1 MSDIKN
7 LIGESSEYDKK
18 QAVEAKRPKSWLME
32 RRGSGFKKILD
43 AYSSYEKKPVFL
55 SEHWGFTITFPN
67 VNHGS
72 VHDDQ
77 ENVQENVQEKSREDK
92 ILALITDNNK
102 ISIKEIA
109 EKLGV
114 TPKTIQRDLDKMK
127 DKNIISRIGAD
138 KGGFWEICKR

>member
-55 SEHWGFTITFPN
+55 SEHE
-67 VNHGS
+67 
-72 VHDDQ
+72 VH
-77 ENVQENVQEKSREDK
+77 
-92 ILALITDNNK
+92 
-102 ISIKEIA
+102 
-109 EKLGV
+109 
-114 TPKTIQRDLDKMK
+114 PKYWTL
-127 DKNIISRIGAD
+127 
-138 KGGFWEICKR
+138 

>member
-18 QAVEAKRPKSWLME
+18 QAVEAKRPKSCLME
-32 RRGSGFKKILD
+32 RRGNVFKKILD

-67 VNHGS
+67 VNYGS

>member
-43 AYSSYEKKPVFL
+43 TYSSYEKKPVFL

-67 VNHGS
+67 VNYGS

>member
-1 MSDIKN
+1 
-7 LIGESSEYDKK
+7 
-18 QAVEAKRPKSWLME
+18 ME

-67 VNHGS
+67 VNYGS

-92 ILALITDNNK
+92 ILALITDNSK

-127 DKNIISRIGAD
+127 DNNIISRIGAD

>member
-7 LIGESSEYDKK
+7 LRAIPSMRRNPVLADIFSRLNY
-18 QAVEAKRPKSWLME
+18 ME

-67 VNHGS
+67 VNYGS
-72 VHDDQ
+72 AHDDQ
-77 ENVQENVQEKSREDK
+77 ENDQENVQEKSREDK
-92 ILALITDNNK
+92 IVALITDNNK

>member
-1 MSDIKN
+1 MNDIKN

-67 VNHGS
+67 VNYGS

-102 ISIKEIA
+102 ISIKGIA

-114 TPKTIQRDLDKMK
+114 TPKTIQRDLGKMK

>member
-1 MSDIKN
+1 MSDIN
-7 LIGESSEYDKK
+7 FRAIPSMRRNPVLADIFSRLNY
-18 QAVEAKRPKSWLME
+18 ME

-43 AYSSYEKKPVFL
+43 AYSSYEKKPVFV

-67 VNHGS
+67 VNYGAAQG
-72 VHDDQ
+72 VQ

-92 ILALITDNNK
+92 IVTLIAENNK

-138 KGGFWEICKR
+138 KGGCWEIVKR